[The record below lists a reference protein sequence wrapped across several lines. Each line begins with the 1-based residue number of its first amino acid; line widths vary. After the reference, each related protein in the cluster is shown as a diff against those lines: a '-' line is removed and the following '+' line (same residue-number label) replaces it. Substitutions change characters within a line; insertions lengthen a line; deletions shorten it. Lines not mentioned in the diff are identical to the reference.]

1 MMRSLAK
8 ILKRDKEQFV
18 VPRTVQDVIPAKRI
32 WTDGIW
38 LVGNKYSK
46 CWKFSDINYATAS
59 RSDKK
64 AMFLSYEDLL
74 NSLDSSAT
82 TKITI
87 SNKRMNKQEF
97 EESILLPMRGDRYDE
112 YRKEYNDTLL
122 SKVTEV
128 SNSIIQERYITVSV
142 SARDI
147 EEARSYFIRTNAELS
162 AYFAKLSSS
171 CTELN
176 SVERLRIFHDFFRQ
190 GEESEFAVNLKSLM
204 RNGRSFRDYICPD
217 TFEFQ
222 SDCFKMG
229 DKYARA
235 FFLKDY
241 ASYIKDSFVAD
252 LCALSRNLFFRWT

>member
-176 SVERLRIFHDFFRQ
+176 SVERLRIFHDFIDISRARQRIRTTAFR
-190 GEESEFAVNLKSLM
+190 
-204 RNGRSFRDYICPD
+204 
-217 TFEFQ
+217 
-222 SDCFKMG
+222 
-229 DKYARA
+229 
-235 FFLKDY
+235 
-241 ASYIKDSFVAD
+241 IKA
-252 LCALSRNLFFRWT
+252 APPQ